1 VAELATQSA
10 DGGLAPHGETFT
22 MAESLALHVKALD
35 LTQQALQLAQA
46 EVCV

>member
-1 VAELATQSA
+1 
-10 DGGLAPHGETFT
+10 

-46 EVCV
+46 EVRVYI